1 MKKITYNK
9 QFIDKKDVET
19 ITEALKGELISGGNY
34 VSFFERK
41 LCKYL
46 KVKHSI
52 TCINGSAGLDLAFRG
67 ISLLPKDNIVMPAVN
82 FIAAYSMAKK
92 IGANIFLADVHPKT
106 GQMTPETLLSC
117 IKKNKLKK
125 VKAVVTMYLGGYA
138 ENVIDFYKLKKK
150 YKFYLIEDACHAFG
164 AKYKFNKKKF
174 MVGSCKHC
182 DISVFSFHPVKT
194 ITTAEGGAVTTN
206 NKSIESKIR
215 LIKNHNIIRKQRYW
229 DYDIKN
235 LSTNY
240 RLSDINCA
248 LGISQLLK
256 INNFLK
262 KRENAYL
269 KYVKEIKQIS
279 KYVNIPKYTNY
290 KNSSFHL
297 FLINIDFSKL
307 RSNKNK
313 FFNFLNN
320 NNIFPQFHYKPI
332 FLFSFFKKE
341 KLNYFIGAKE
351 YFNNTLSIPL
361 YYGIKKK
368 EQEYILRKIEE
379 FINIFKIK

>member
-1 MKKITYNK
+1 
-9 QFIDKKDVET
+9 
-19 ITEALKGELISGGNY
+19 
-34 VSFFERK
+34 
-41 LCKYL
+41 
-46 KVKHSI
+46 
-52 TCINGSAGLDLAFRG
+52 
-67 ISLLPKDNIVMPAVN
+67 
-82 FIAAYSMAKK
+82 
-92 IGANIFLADVHPKT
+92 
-106 GQMTPETLLSC
+106 
-117 IKKNKLKK
+117 
-125 VKAVVTMYLGGYA
+125 
-138 ENVIDFYKLKKK
+138 
-150 YKFYLIEDACHAFG
+150 
-164 AKYKFNKKKF
+164 

-341 KLNYFIGAKE
+341 KLNYFSGAKE